1 MPASHQLSQLV
12 DRLKRGT
19 GQERQQAAEELAAMS
34 RLGLSTS
41 DALRALQ
48 SAAGELAPSADGKDT
63 AAQLVRAAARM
74 PRRVYIPVI
83 EEHFARYSEPAK
95 VEALRLLLHIGDQKA
110 ANTYMALVR
119 RFARGALPSLA
130 SDALLDKPEH
140 LERYFPELLAC
151 VEEPALAA
159 EVCEL
164 TVALCEEGRLEPS
177 RLRPLAPIVVRAYA
191 LRRERL
197 LRAERAEVRD
207 RLRQAEL
214 DKLRGEAALFLE
226 LFGHLAT
233 PEAEAELHSALG
245 YRDPKLRAV
254 AVGALL
260 RLNRHVDPTHL
271 RGVAEDPETRTWL
284 TGRLQQIGKLALLP
298 EARRSEATAR

>member
-1 MPASHQLSQLV
+1 MAARHELSQLV

-19 GQERQQAAEELAAMS
+19 GLEREQAAEELAVMS

-48 SAAGELAPSADGKDT
+48 SAAAELAPRADGKDT
-63 AAQLVRAAARM
+63 GAQLVRAAARM

-83 EEHFARYSEPAK
+83 EEHFARYSKAAK

-119 RFARGALPSLA
+119 RFAGERLPSLA
-130 SDALLDKPEH
+130 ADALLDKPEH
-140 LERYFPELLAC
+140 LERYFPALLAC
-151 VEEPALAA
+151 VEEPWLAA

-164 TVALCEEGRLEPS
+164 AVALCENGLLES
-177 RLRPLAPIVVRAYA
+177 SSLRPLAPAVVRAYA
-191 LRRERL
+191 WRRERL
-197 LRAERAEVRD
+197 LRAERGEARD
-207 RLRQAEL
+207 PLRQAEL
-214 DKLRGEAALFLE
+214 HGLRGEVLLFLE
-226 LFGHLAT
+226 LFGFLAT

-245 YRDPKLRAV
+245 YRDPRLRAV

-284 TGRLQQIGKLALLP
+284 TGRLRQIGKLSLLSEARLP
-298 EARRSEATAR
+298 EATTR